1 MYISKSHYHF
11 DSLLLPN
18 LSAAY
23 IWMLTKTI
31 SIYSHLTVT
40 ALRFCYKTSVDIN
53 QHLASHGKDSNS
65 RVLHLALRPHRRRR
79 APQTQTSLLRSGRRI
94 FGLNLPPGPWPL
106 PVIGNMHCLLGALPH
121 HGMRRLAQRYDPI
134 MLLRL
139 SHVRTMVVSSPE
151 AARDVLKTHDAILA
165 DRPLYVT
172 MNIFI
177 YGGKGI
183 TC

>member
-1 MYISKSHYHF
+1 
-11 DSLLLPN
+11 
-18 LSAAY
+18 
-23 IWMLTKTI
+23 
-31 SIYSHLTVT
+31 
-40 ALRFCYKTSVDIN
+40 
-53 QHLASHGKDSNS
+53 
-65 RVLHLALRPHRRRR
+65 
-79 APQTQTSLLRSGRRI
+79 
-94 FGLNLPPGPWPL
+94 
-106 PVIGNMHCLLGALPH
+106 MHCLLGALPH